1 MQLYLFGVFIF
12 SALYDTDNEAK
23 NNDELDM
30 DTSHE
35 IPPIIENIK
44 TEIKTEEIKKEA
56 MEENYDQ
63 ISLPKCEKC
72 EKTFKTPTG
81 LKIHMIACSFSLSTE
96 KLKIKSEKV
105 DLTTDSNEGA
115 FNTEEEVVNYEKPIG
130 DDPCTLSLNTE
141 KEYGDLEND
150 EDKIMIQSERDVM
163 TNDSNE
169 VTDTSNSYAEA
180 VNYEKSMN
188 DSCNTF
194 SHSTD
199 KENGDFD
206 DDKPKIKIE
215 EDTNDSNEKV
225 SKSPKKCRKVYGM
238 EHRDLW
244 CKQCQSKRACAR
256 FGKPSSELNT
266 DEEAINY
273 EIPKDDPYKF
283 SLNTEIKSGYLDV
296 KIKKE
301 EDIMSNHSDEVPKEA
316 VVNYEKPKDDPE
328 IMDFINEVEMKTK
341 EKFKKSSA
349 HHDSNTAMNLE
360 FENKE
365 GIKTTKDEE
374 VVARPELVSKP
385 APPVLP
391 GLTLLPPTFANEEP
405 INTQ

>member
-35 IPPIIENIK
+35 IPPINIK
-44 TEIKTEEIKKEA
+44 TEIKTEKIKKEA

-115 FNTEEEVVNYEKPIG
+115 FNTEEEVVNYEEPIG

-150 EDKIMIQSERDVM
+150 EDKIMIKSERDVV

-180 VNYEKSMN
+180 VNYEKSMD

-194 SHSTD
+194 SYNTD

-206 DDKPKIKIE
+206 VDKPKIKIE

-256 FGKPSSELNT
+256 FRKLSAELNT

-341 EKFKKSSA
+341 EKFKKSSSY
-349 HHDSNTAMNLE
+349 HDSNTVMNLE

-374 VVARPELVSKP
+374 VVARPALVSKP